1 MSRYQQQAHAEYRA
15 DNARDRKRLLDLFCC
30 QGGAA
35 KGYHDAGFEV
45 VGIDINPQPCYPFEF
60 HQGDA
65 IEYLIEHH
73 GEFDVVHASP
83 PCHDHTSLAS
93 VAGVDGTAHLLADTR
108 DTLRGLPIPWVIE
121 NVPGAPMRV
130 DLMLCGAMFALRTY
144 RHRWFEF
151 SDPMLPPALEHPR
164 HRVLTST
171 KKRRTC
177 WDAGLNI
184 SVTGDIGTTIGS
196 LALDIDWMTGN
207 GLSQAI
213 PPAYTRVV
221 GAHLHDLLERSQ
233 VPA

>member
-1 MSRYQQQAHAEYRA
+1 MAMHRR
-15 DNARDRKRLLDLFCC
+15 RLLDLFCC

-35 KGYHDAGFEV
+35 MGYHEAGFEV
-45 VGIDINPQPCYPFEF
+45 VGVDLNPQPRYPFEF
-60 HQGDA
+60 HQADALEFLAAYGD
-65 IEYLIEHH
+65 
-73 GEFDVVHASP
+73 EFDVWHGSP

-108 DTLRGLPIPWVIE
+108 GAFTTLADGRPWVIE

-221 GAHLHDLLERSQ
+221 GAHLHELLERSQ